1 MIISKLRARQCR
13 RYVQP
18 RNEDESEFSGF
29 PATCTINRR
38 DRKEFSFVNQSCE
51 SISVIG
57 YLISDLHIVF
67 SEYCLFDTL
76 VAASPISM

>member
-1 MIISKLRARQCR
+1 MIISKLQARQCR

-18 RNEDESEFSGF
+18 RKEDESEFSGF

-57 YLISDLHIVF
+57 YLISGLHIVF